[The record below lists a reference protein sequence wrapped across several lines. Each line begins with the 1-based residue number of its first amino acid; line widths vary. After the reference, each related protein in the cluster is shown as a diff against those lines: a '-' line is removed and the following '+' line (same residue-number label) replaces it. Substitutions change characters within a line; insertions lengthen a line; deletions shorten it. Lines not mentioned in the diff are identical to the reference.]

1 MITHQAYCGTLLAG
15 ERKSDR
21 PYICA
26 IVQHNF
32 DAALY
37 KEMVIRQF
45 HTAGLETTI
54 KSFRA
59 TVATP
64 AGKCKPGRNWPVTPR
79 DIADAVD
86 WLGGLG
92 DEAILRREL
101 AKRLADADEYIAKT
115 AGKPQVLSWHMTAHH
130 GQKALAA
137 ARGKSWLR
145 CWALSLVPTATK
157 VSKARKAK
165 DDTEPRAVG

>member
-26 IVQHNF
+26 IVQHGF
-32 DAALY
+32 DAAIY
-37 KEMVIRQF
+37 KEMVIDQF

-64 AGKCKPGRNWPVTPR
+64 VGRIKPGRCYPVTQR
-79 DIADAVD
+79 DADEAAA
-86 WLGGLG
+86 WLDGLT

-101 AKRLADADEYIAKT
+101 AKRLAQADEYIAKVQ
-115 AGKPQVLSWHMTAHH
+115 GKPQVLSWHMSAAT
-130 GQKALAA
+130 GNKALAA

>member
-26 IVQHNF
+26 IVQHGF
-32 DAALY
+32 DAAIY

-64 AGKCKPGRNWPVTPR
+64 AGKCKPGRSYPVTPR
-79 DIADAVD
+79 DIAEAVE

-101 AKRLADADEYIAKT
+101 AKADEYIAKT
-115 AGKPQVLSWHMTAHH
+115 VGKPQVLSWHMSADN
-130 GQKALAA
+130 GQKALSQ
-137 ARGKSWLR
+137 ARGKSWLA
-145 CWALSLVPTATK
+145 CWALALVPTSQK
-157 VSKARKAK
+157 PVKARKAAQA
-165 DDTEPRAVG
+165 TSPSSVG